1 MLCVV
6 DVCVEGDSSR
16 DVAGYEHP
24 LTLLISQRNKERVSK
39 SVSDLVD
46 EDEEA
51 ALQGMSAALQK
62 LAPEKRRA
70 MLEKL
75 LA

>member
-1 MLCVV
+1 VWKVTCHTTF
-6 DVCVEGDSSR
+6 
-16 DVAGYEHP
+16 AGYEHP
-24 LTLLISQRNKERVSK
+24 LTLLISQRNKERVTK

-46 EDEEA
+46 EDQDA
-51 ALQGMSAALQK
+51 ALQGLSAALQK